1 MVALRLIRLIESHS
15 DQIARTLANRI
26 RTSPKTS
33 ELQKL
38 PETELLTGLQQL
50 LQHMSEW
57 LLSKT
62 ETDVEDRY
70 HEIALRRAARGI
82 ALADSCWAIV
92 ITKEYLWDFLQKQGF
107 LRNPI
112 ELYGEMELLALLD
125 QFFDR
130 ALCYMAEGYSNSPVA
145 EKSEAPRKKQKEFNA
160 AAFVP

>member
-15 DQIARTLANRI
+15 EQIARTLATRI

-38 PETELLTGLQQL
+38 PEAELLTGLQEL

-62 ETDVEDRY
+62 ESDVENRY
-70 HEIALRRAARGI
+70 HEIAVRRASRGI

-112 ELYGEMELLALLD
+112 ELYGEMELLVLLD

-130 ALCYMAEGYSNSPVA
+130 ALCYMAEGYESGSIEHKVNT
-145 EKSEAPRKKQKEFNA
+145 PRKKQREFNA